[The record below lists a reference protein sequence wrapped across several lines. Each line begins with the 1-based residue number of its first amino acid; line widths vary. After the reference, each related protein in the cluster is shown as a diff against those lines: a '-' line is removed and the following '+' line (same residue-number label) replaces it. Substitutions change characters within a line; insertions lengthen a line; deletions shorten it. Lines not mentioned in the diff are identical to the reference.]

1 MSELDTNI
9 DNWSTTEI
17 LDLLG
22 LTNPSSSEIEI
33 VANRMI
39 SKASD
44 EGKTTL
50 VTFLKQARS
59 KALQKTGNE
68 EEEMSI

>member
-9 DNWSTTEI
+9 DNWSTADI

-22 LTNPSSSEIEI
+22 LTNPSSSQIEI
-33 VANRMI
+33 VSNRLI

-44 EGKTTL
+44 EGNDTIA
-50 VTFLKQARS
+50 TFLNRLDLRCCK
-59 KALQKTGNE
+59 L
-68 EEEMSI
+68 